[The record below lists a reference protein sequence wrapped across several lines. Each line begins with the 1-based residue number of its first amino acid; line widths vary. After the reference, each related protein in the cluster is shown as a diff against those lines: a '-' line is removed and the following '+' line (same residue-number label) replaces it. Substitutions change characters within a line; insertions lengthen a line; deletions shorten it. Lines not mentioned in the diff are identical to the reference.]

1 MKKTRLL
8 EIIREEISYALKED
22 LLNEIP
28 IYSVIDQEGFR
39 KTLDDFKEKEISKS
53 KALNLLLT
61 KLDDEGVVDT
71 GQISKDLGVD
81 TATFNNAEIR
91 KFLARPEDERFE
103 TKTGE
108 ELIDFTPY
116 LEKSRKER
124 TKKVKTDEPKV
135 TKEKTISSEPKVTK
149 EKTTSSEPKTTPKP
163 ETSVFDS
170 SGDSLSDLKDEII
183 KITTDMK
190 DLAKKFSKAEGK
202 EKENLRNQLKDLTKM
217 KKELEIELEELEK
230 QL

>member
-8 EIIREEISYALKED
+8 EIIREEISNTLEEK

-28 IYSVIDQEGFR
+28 IYNVTDPTGFK
-39 KTLDDFKEKEISKS
+39 KTLDDFKEKEVSKS

-61 KLDDEGVVDT
+61 KLDDEGAVDT
-71 GQISKDLGVD
+71 GQVSKDLGVD

-116 LEKSRKER
+116 LEKSRKQR
-124 TKKVKTDEPKV
+124 VKKVKT
-135 TKEKTISSEPKVTK
+135 SEPKITQ
-149 EKTTSSEPKTTPKP
+149 EKPTASEPKIEKP
-163 ETSVFDS
+163 TASDS
-170 SGDSLSDLKDEII
+170 SGDSLSDLKDEMV
-183 KITTDMK
+183 KVETDMK
-190 DLAKKFSKAEGK
+190 SLLKSYSKAEGE
-202 EKENLRNQLKDLTKM
+202 EKENLKNQLKDLTKR
-217 KKELEIELEELEK
+217 KKELEK

>member
-8 EIIREEISYALKED
+8 EIIREEISHALEED

-28 IYSVIDQEGFR
+28 IYNVTDQEGFR
-39 KTLDDFKEKEISKS
+39 KTLDDFKEKEVSKS

-61 KLDDEGVVDT
+61 KLDDEGAVDT
-71 GQISKDLGVD
+71 GQVSKDLGVD

-116 LEKSRKER
+116 LEKSRKAR
-124 TKKVKTDEPKV
+124 AKKVKTDEPKV
-135 TKEKTISSEPKVTK
+135 AK

-163 ETSVFDS
+163 ETTASDS
-170 SGDSLSDLKDEII
+170 SEDNLYDVKDEVA
-183 KITTDMK
+183 KVTADMK
-190 DLAKKFSKAEGK
+190 DLAKKYSKAEGK
-202 EKENLRNQLKDLTKM
+202 EKENLRNQLKDLTKR
-217 KKELEIELEELEK
+217 KNELEKELEK

>member
-8 EIIREEISYALKED
+8 EIIREEISNTLEEK

-28 IYSVIDQEGFR
+28 IYNVTDPTGFK
-39 KTLDDFKEKEISKS
+39 KTLDNFKEKGVSKS

-61 KLDDEGVVDT
+61 KLDDEGAVDT
-71 GQISKDLGVD
+71 GQVSKDLGVD

-116 LEKSRKER
+116 LEKSRKKR
-124 TKKVKTDEPKV
+124 AKKAVTSKPKM
-135 TKEKTISSEPKVTK
+135 EKPTATSEPKM
-149 EKTTSSEPKTTPKP
+149 EKPTAS
-163 ETSVFDS
+163 DS
-170 SGDSLSDLKDEII
+170 SIDDMNTVDSDLITQYNDIMSTFRKINKEEGREKAKEYMKSKQDIVKKYLQAKDEAN
-183 KITTDMK
+183 K
-190 DLAKKFSKAEGK
+190 DL
-202 EKENLRNQLKDLTKM
+202 M
-217 KKELEIELEELEK
+217 
-230 QL
+230 